1 MRAEAGC
8 EAQRYYDANTI
19 ALASPINLT
28 PMPDGY
34 HQHHEPL
41 VLDGG
46 DNTIIANA
54 VTPKSL
60 AVAGRRTA
68 EAARVVAA
76 GDTLAQIAQHPPF
89 GVNAKLAQVA
99 GGGAIEL
106 DTPG

>member
-1 MRAEAGC
+1 
-8 EAQRYYDANTI
+8 
-19 ALASPINLT
+19 
-28 PMPDGY
+28 MPDGY

-54 VTPKSL
+54 VTPETL
-60 AVAGRRTA
+60 AVTRKRMT
-68 EAARVVAA
+68 ETARVAAA
-76 GDTLAQIAQHPPF
+76 GDALAQIAQHPPF